1 MNSRVA
7 IVAISVVLC
16 TVLIYAIITK
26 LMCETLTFTCD
37 AIQPFQA
44 FYADKLRASLFAG
57 FLTVGSFL
65 MSLKTFIIVNMKK
78 EVFDTQGYK
87 EKFAKANSG
96 KLYDPLKQLSDMLF
110 ATIVTCIIAS
120 ISQLT
125 IGLIPTVLTS
135 IIPISIAIM
144 ALILLS
150 WSLYLIR
157 KNLESMF
164 EHIGSN

>member
-1 MNSRVA
+1 
-7 IVAISVVLC
+7 
-16 TVLIYAIITK
+16 
-26 LMCETLTFTCD
+26 MCETLTFTCD
-37 AIQPFQA
+37 SIQPFQS

-87 EKFAKANSG
+87 KKFAATNSG
-96 KLYDPLKQLSDMLF
+96 KLYDPLRQLSDMLF

-135 IIPISIAIM
+135 IIPISIAII
-144 ALILLS
+144 AIILLS

-157 KNLESMF
+157 TNLESMF
-164 EHIGSN
+164 EHIDSN

>member
-1 MNSRVA
+1 MKSRVTL
-7 IVAISVVLC
+7 VAICVFLC
-16 TVLIYAIITK
+16 TVLVYAIIVK
-26 LMCETLTFTCD
+26 LMCENLTLACD
-37 AIQPFQA
+37 AIHPFQA
-44 FYADKLRASLFAG
+44 FYAEKLRASLFAG

-87 EKFAKANSG
+87 DKFAKASTG
-96 KLYDPLKQLSDMLF
+96 KLYDPLKELSDMLF

-120 ISQLT
+120 VSQLT

-135 IIPISIAIM
+135 ILPISIAIM

>member
-7 IVAISVVLC
+7 LVIIIVGVC
-16 TVLIYAIITK
+16 TVLIYLISSIA
-26 LMCETLTFTCD
+26 MCDTFSLACD
-37 AIQPFQA
+37 AIQPLQV
-44 FYADKLRASLFAG
+44 FYAEKLRASLFAG
-57 FLTVGSFL
+57 LLTVGSFL

-78 EVFDTQGYK
+78 EVFDTQGYRDR
-87 EKFAKANSG
+87 FSAAKSG

-110 ATIVTCIIAS
+110 ATIVACITAS
-120 ISQLT
+120 VSQLT
-125 IGLIPTVLTS
+125 IGLIPTVFTS
-135 IIPISIAIM
+135 ILPISAAVI

-164 EHIGSN
+164 KHIETH